1 VRDEKK
7 KSGLDE
13 QAFGK
18 LLEAAY
24 VLQEHNRQ
32 AGRKATSIAAEPGG
46 IAQSREEA
54 SRALFP
60 GAPAGEGNASL
71 IPDYALT
78 LAEIVDTQHQ
88 IQTRDFDG
96 AMALVCESASRI
108 TKAKGA
114 AIGILDGKGIRYC
127 GRVGSPAPP
136 LGTEVPLETA
146 LSASCVRSGQVLRL
160 PDVSGATQAVD
171 FELID
176 LEQFR
181 TREIQSLTAV
191 PIYHEGKVSGALE
204 VYYDRANGFAEQ
216 DILTC
221 QLLAGLV
228 TEAIN
233 RDAGLALR
241 KSMAAERSSML
252 AAIEKIKPNLA
263 ALAGGHS
270 PASDADKNTGTQA
283 SGKKPDTA
291 LARARES
298 VECWKCGNALLEQE
312 QFCGK
317 CGAPRIGESDPSSIQ
332 SKLASALHMHQA
344 SQELPYPTLPEG
356 FPELVVSD
364 ESGDANADLIK
375 AEIANVDLSNA
386 DQTRESEE
394 LPEPFSFPLLKGNG
408 RNGEDT
414 PPAEEPAQG
423 TEERNGD
430 QVASAELPNTE
441 NNIEHPSTALVP
453 AQSTDV
459 PWSSAAKAR
468 SFLEGLGQNSS
479 RGALSRFWR
488 ARRGDF
494 YLVVAVILV
503 LVAIRWGIVSN
514 QSTRASN
521 GAPTAAGSS
530 LRHKSPADDLSL
542 FDKLL
547 INLGLAEAPEAPE
560 YKYLG
565 NPSTQVWVDSHTAL
579 YYCPGSEL
587 YGKTPKGRYTSQHE
601 AQLDQFEPASRRA
614 CD

>member
-1 VRDEKK
+1 MSDENK

-13 QAFGK
+13 QTFAK

-32 AGRKATSIAAEPGG
+32 AGRKETSVDAEPGG
-46 IAQSREEA
+46 IAQPREET
-54 SRALFP
+54 P
-60 GAPAGEGNASL
+60 GALLPRAPTAGAPSTEGNAPL

-108 TKAKGA
+108 TKARGA
-114 AIGILDGKGIRYC
+114 AIGILGANEIRYC
-127 GRVGSPAPP
+127 GRTGSPAPP
-136 LGTEVPLETA
+136 LGSEVPLETA
-146 LSASCVRSGQVLRL
+146 LSASCVHSGQVLRL
-160 PDVSGATQAVD
+160 PDVNSATHAVD
-171 FELID
+171 LD
-176 LEQFR
+176 NFR
-181 TREIQSLTAV
+181 KREIQSLIAV
-191 PIYHEGKVSGALE
+191 PIYHEGKITGALE
-204 VYYDRANGFAEQ
+204 VYCDRANGFAEQ

-228 TEAIN
+228 TEAIS

-263 ALAGGHS
+263 ALASGRS
-270 PASDADKNTGTQA
+270 SASDADKNKDTLVTA
-283 SGKKPDTA
+283 KKADTP
-291 LARARES
+291 LAPATES
-298 VECWKCGNALLEQE
+298 VECWKCGNALLDKE

-344 SQELPYPTLPEG
+344 SQELPYPTLPESV
-356 FPELVVSD
+356 PELLVSD
-364 ESGDANADLIK
+364 ENENANAGLIN
-375 AEIANVDLSNA
+375 AEPNHA
-386 DQTRESEE
+386 DRAEESEE
-394 LPEPFSFPLLKGNG
+394 LPEPFSFPMLEGIG
-408 RNGEDT
+408 RNGKDA
-414 PPAEEPAQG
+414 PPAIEPAQG
-423 TEERNGD
+423 AEEQNGD
-430 QVASAELPNTE
+430 QLVSAELQNRE
-441 NNIEHPSTALVP
+441 NNIENPSTALVP
-453 AQSTDV
+453 AQPTDV
-459 PWSSAAKAR
+459 PWSSAARAR
-468 SFLEGLGQNSS
+468 SFLEALSQNNS
-479 RGALSRFWR
+479 RGVLSRFWR

-514 QSTRASN
+514 QSMRASD
-521 GAPTAAGSS
+521 GAPTAAGNS
-530 LRHKSPADDLSL
+530 LRRKSPADNLSL
-542 FDKLL
+542 FDRLL
-547 INLGLAEAPEAPE
+547 INLGLAEAPETPE

-565 NPSTQVWVDSHTAL
+565 NPSTQVWVDSRTAL